1 MADGYGTIYRMR
13 PKPGAEP
20 QLVALLE
27 EWERE
32 RKPNARGA
40 IGGYIFKPDGRPD
53 ELIGVAVFRDR
64 ESYRANGSDPAQD
77 AWYQRLR
84 EHLEADPEWDD
95 GVILGGFSEGILM
108 SQRVIPARLLES
120 GFEFTHPTFPDALA
134 SALALVQ

>member
-1 MADGYGTIYRMR
+1 MFRADLGDLGDTGQHDIAGLQCGICTGHPREGIDVADGYGTIYRMR

-40 IGGYIFKPDGRPD
+40 IGGYLFKPDGRPD

-64 ESYRANGSDPAQD
+64 ESYRANASDPAP
-77 AWYQRLR
+77 
-84 EHLEADPEWDD
+84 EA
-95 GVILGGFSEGILM
+95 V
-108 SQRVIPARLLES
+108 V
-120 GFEFTHPTFPDALA
+120 
-134 SALALVQ
+134 SATA

>member
-32 RKPNARGA
+32 RKPNAPGA
-40 IGGYIFKPDGRPD
+40 IGGYLFKPDGRPD

-64 ESYRANGSDPAQD
+64 ESYRANASDPAQD
-77 AWYQRLR
+77 AWYRRLR

-95 GVILGGFSEGILM
+95 GVILGGFSEGG
-108 SQRVIPARLLES
+108 RL
-120 GFEFTHPTFPDALA
+120 
-134 SALALVQ
+134 

>member
-1 MADGYGTIYRMR
+1 MAEGYGTIYRMR

-20 QLVALLE
+20 HLVALLE

-32 RKPNARGA
+32 RKPNALGA

-64 ESYRANGSDPAQD
+64 ESYRENGSDPAQD

-84 EHLEADPEWDD
+84 EHLESDPEWDD
-95 GVILGGFSEGILM
+95 GVILGGFSDGG
-108 SQRVIPARLLES
+108 RL
-120 GFEFTHPTFPDALA
+120 
-134 SALALVQ
+134 

>member
-40 IGGYIFKPDGRPD
+40 IGGYLFKPDGRPD

-64 ESYRANGSDPAQD
+64 ESYRANASDPAQD
-77 AWYQRLR
+77 AWYRRLR

-95 GVILGGFSEGILM
+95 GVILGGFSEGG
-108 SQRVIPARLLES
+108 RL
-120 GFEFTHPTFPDALA
+120 
-134 SALALVQ
+134 

>member
-1 MADGYGTIYRMR
+1 M
-13 PKPGAEP
+13 
-20 QLVALLE
+20 ALLE

-64 ESYRANGSDPAQD
+64 ESYRANASDPAQD
-77 AWYQRLR
+77 AWYRRLR

-95 GVILGGFSEGILM
+95 GVILGGFSEGG
-108 SQRVIPARLLES
+108 RL
-120 GFEFTHPTFPDALA
+120 
-134 SALALVQ
+134 

>member
-1 MADGYGTIYRMR
+1 MRHLAQGMHWRGFDVAQGYGTIYRMR

-32 RKPNARGA
+32 RKPKVRGA
-40 IGGYIFKPDGRPD
+40 IGGYLFKPDGRPG
-53 ELIGVAVFRDR
+53 ELIGVAVFRDQ
-64 ESYRANGSDPAQD
+64 ESYRANADDPAQN

-95 GVILGGFSEGILM
+95 GVVLSGFSEGG
-108 SQRVIPARLLES
+108 RL
-120 GFEFTHPTFPDALA
+120 
-134 SALALVQ
+134 